1 LIPEIHRPPQSPAR
15 SRNAR
20 HAPASARRSPAKFQ
34 CNKVVLHR
42 WLAPEKHFRH
52 QTAAD
57 SVSSPG
63 LVQHSATVKVRN
75 GARFGRFVSFRQTA
89 IIAFIHAALVR
100 VFVSVAQVPLRISNP
115 RIRVQFAAGAPSQY
129 ERSFLSLV
137 DNAAGKRE
145 IVLP

>member
-1 LIPEIHRPPQSPAR
+1 
-15 SRNAR
+15 
-20 HAPASARRSPAKFQ
+20 
-34 CNKVVLHR
+34 
-42 WLAPEKHFRH
+42 
-52 QTAAD
+52 
-57 SVSSPG
+57 
-63 LVQHSATVKVRN
+63 
-75 GARFGRFVSFRQTA
+75 VSFLETA

-100 VFVSVAQVPLRISNP
+100 VLVSVAQVPLRFSNP